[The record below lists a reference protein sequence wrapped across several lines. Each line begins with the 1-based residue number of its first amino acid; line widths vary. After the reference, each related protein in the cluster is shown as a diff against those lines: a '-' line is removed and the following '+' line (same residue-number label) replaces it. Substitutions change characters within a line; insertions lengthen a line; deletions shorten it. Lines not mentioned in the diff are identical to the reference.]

1 MTEAFMH
8 QIQLMLI
15 AGLFLMQLATLYKFK
30 GIYRKLRWV
39 SNKTMSTSKILR
51 NLGSKL
57 GGSNSELSSAKK
69 ASIN

>member
-8 QIQLMLI
+8 QIQLLLI

-39 SNKTMSTSKILR
+39 SNKAMSSSKVLK
-51 NLGSKL
+51 NLSYKL
-57 GGSNSELSSAKK
+57 GGSNSELSATEK
-69 ASIN
+69 ASSQ